1 MATDMWSVGIIT
13 TLLLSGESV
22 FEDSRIK
29 DASADAVLDAAAAC
43 DLAKIDY
50 HLQWRTVSELGK
62 DFVKGL
68 LVLDETTRLK
78 VGQALQHEW
87 FTNGKHEKAIVQEY
101 ENAIRGWLPNR
112 PLLDFKQDLELFRE
126 ACQFPLYVRSPITW
140 SSDT

>member
-13 TLLLSGESV
+13 TLLLTGESV
-22 FEDSRIK
+22 FEDSRNK

-50 HLQWRTVSELGK
+50 HSQWRTVSDLGK
-62 DFVKGL
+62 ELVKGL
-68 LVLDETTRLK
+68 LVLDETTRLN
-78 VGQALQHEW
+78 VGQALQHRW
-87 FTNGKHEKAIVQEY
+87 FTHGKHEKAIVQEY
-101 ENAIRGWLPNR
+101 EKAIRGWMPKR

-126 ACQFPLYVRSPITW
+126 ACQSPLDVRSPAAW